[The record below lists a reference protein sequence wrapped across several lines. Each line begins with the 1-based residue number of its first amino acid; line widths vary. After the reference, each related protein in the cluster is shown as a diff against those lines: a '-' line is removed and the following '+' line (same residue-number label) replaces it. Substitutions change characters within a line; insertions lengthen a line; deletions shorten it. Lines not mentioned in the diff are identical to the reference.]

1 MLLKTKLNNVNS
13 RSLIKMLTVCPSLVV
28 TTTVMRSFIM
38 GLTLTVV
45 LLMSEVIVSLF
56 RKLIPLNLR
65 DLVYIMVSAFSASLT
80 EILLNMW
87 LPAAVQSLGVY
98 LPILSVSC
106 IVLMRVECCAAQNS
120 VGASLTDAA
129 ICGGEFSLIMVGAG
143 FIRELFGTGRL
154 FALPGADSGLTVFPA
169 APFPILQST
178 AGVLLMAALGAGF
191 AKYIKNRRSKRSA
204 DSAETV

>member
-87 LPAAVQSLGVY
+87 LPAAAQSLGVY
-98 LPILSVSC
+98 LRGIYKRAFRHGQTV
-106 IVLMRVECCAAQNS
+106 CAARRRQRINRLSRGAFSHTAKHGGCTAYGSPGRGLCNVYKEQKIKALRGLRGDS
-120 VGASLTDAA
+120 VRRVSDG
-129 ICGGEFSLIMVGAG
+129 
-143 FIRELFGTGRL
+143 
-154 FALPGADSGLTVFPA
+154 
-169 APFPILQST
+169 ST
-178 AGVLLMAALGAGF
+178 CNTF
-191 AKYIKNRRSKRSA
+191 RRTSCR
-204 DSAETV
+204 